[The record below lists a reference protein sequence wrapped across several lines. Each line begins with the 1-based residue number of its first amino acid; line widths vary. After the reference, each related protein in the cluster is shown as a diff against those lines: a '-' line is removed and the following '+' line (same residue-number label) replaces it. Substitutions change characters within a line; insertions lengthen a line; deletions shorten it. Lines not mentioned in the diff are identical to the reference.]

1 MIQKWTFV
9 AYVISAVA
17 LGYAALVNSP
27 MRFASQTWENTAT
40 PATFFGICVIL
51 IIHIVVSG
59 KMLSQEKFRKVLW
72 TSFWITLFAGF
83 ILIPGVTMIP
93 QVVLSYIR

>member
-9 AYVISAVA
+9 AYVISVIA

-27 MRFASQTWENTAT
+27 IRFASQAWENTST
-40 PATFFGICVIL
+40 PLTFFGICVVL
-51 IIHIVVSG
+51 IIHIVATG
-59 KMLSQEKFRKVLW
+59 KMLSQEKFRQVLW
-72 TSFWITLFAGF
+72 TSFWITLLAGI

-93 QVVLSYIR
+93 YVLLSYIQ